1 MIYFSKSYYKTLKDF
16 RLNSPYFCIY
26 EFPSN
31 NEKSLI
37 CRENNTPREL
47 YEKVTN
53 KPYCF
58 ICIHK
63 SRKSQLRTSMKQY
76 NIYYIN
82 VMSYLNGLLSY
93 QTTYGTPG
101 ERGPQ
106 GFSGDKGDRG
116 DTSALGPKGDAGLA
130 LNVSSNVDMKNYS
143 IENVANPKNVCDA
156 ISNDILTGINTF
168 RGNINMNNHKI
179 VNLATPT
186 NNADATNKTYVDT
199 LVNTSV
205 KLDGSNT
212 RTGSLNVGNNK
223 IINVPAPTTGTDA
236 TNKTYVDKHEHNG

>member
-1 MIYFSKSYYKTLKDF
+1 MKIFEPIGDNAGYNVIEACNDQILPVSDLTGDNQKLVILNDF
-16 RLNSPYFCIY
+16 ACDN
-26 EFPSN
+26 
-31 NEKSLI
+31 
-37 CRENNTPREL
+37 
-47 YEKVTN
+47 
-53 KPYCF
+53 
-58 ICIHK
+58 
-63 SRKSQLRTSMKQY
+63 
-76 NIYYIN
+76 
-82 VMSYLNGLLSY
+82 
-93 QTTYGTPG
+93 GTPG

-106 GFSGDKGDRG
+106 GFPGDKGDRG
-116 DTSALGPKGDAGLA
+116 DTSALRPKGDAGLA

-143 IENVANPKNVCDA
+143 IENMANPINVCDAANKKYVDA
-156 ISNDILTGINTF
+156 ISNDILTGIDTF

-212 RTGSLNVGNNK
+212 LTGSLNVGNNK
-223 IINVPAPTTGTDA
+223 IINVPALTTGTDA